1 MGKYV
6 CEIEGIT
13 TAAYL
18 DVEGKYTL
26 YVNSN
31 KVLNG
36 NIYASF
42 EQRTRPCR
50 FCNLRTLHFS
60 I

>member
-18 DVEGKYTL
+18 DVEGKYTVYGIL
-26 YVNSN
+26 
-31 KVLNG
+31 KNG
-36 NIYASF
+36 IERKHICF
-42 EQRTRPCR
+42 
-50 FCNLRTLHFS
+50 L
-60 I
+60 

>member
-18 DVEGKYTL
+18 DVEGLYTVYRSP
-26 YVNSN
+26 YVQQEVISLPATA
-31 KVLNG
+31 V
-36 NIYASF
+36 IS
-42 EQRTRPCR
+42 
-50 FCNLRTLHFS
+50 
-60 I
+60 